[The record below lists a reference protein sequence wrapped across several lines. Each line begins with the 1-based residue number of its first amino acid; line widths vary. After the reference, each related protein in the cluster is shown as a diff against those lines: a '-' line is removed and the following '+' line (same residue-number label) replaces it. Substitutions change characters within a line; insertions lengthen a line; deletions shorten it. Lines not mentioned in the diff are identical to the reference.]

1 MEIEVKN
8 VDFDANIYDI
18 YEALECVLHGPELH
32 DPNDRKNRGRKPRFE
47 VVLGVSPAGR
57 VHNGTAILLVPVW
70 VGKRL
75 LRWYWGSRENV
86 IIVKDCALLL
96 FDGFGEAPPEV
107 VYRLEKALYVDPRK
121 EQRRRRLED
130 TARDVRLRIAK
141 VQFGVWYTEPDP
153 LLKQRRSF
161 AVEYE
166 REYLSQSAAYIYL
179 VYEDRLICID
189 VGAAP
194 SL

>member
-1 MEIEVKN
+1 
-8 VDFDANIYDI
+8 
-18 YEALECVLHGPELH
+18 
-32 DPNDRKNRGRKPRFE
+32 
-47 VVLGVSPAGR
+47 VSPAGR

-75 LRWYWGSRENV
+75 LRWYWDSRENV
-86 IIVKDCALLL
+86 IIVKDRALLL
-96 FDGFGEAPPEV
+96 FDEFGEVPPEV

-130 TARDVRLRIAK
+130 TAREVRLRIAK
-141 VQFGVWYTEPDP
+141 VQFGVWCTVPDP
-153 LLKQRRSF
+153 LPKQGRSF
-161 AVEYE
+161 SVEYE

-189 VGAAP
+189 VSAAP